1 MIKKFALMAG
11 ALALVG
17 CQSSPYSD
25 AVEFNLLGSWHIEQV
40 KDRPVIDY
48 SPAKLVFEEGNKL
61 LGNNSCNNFFGSFEL
76 QGNQLLL
83 TPSGTT
89 RKACVDALMDQE
101 ARVADALPRVRKLDE
116 AEGKLRLFDS
126 EGKVL
131 LILSRL

>member
-1 MIKKFALMAG
+1 MIKKFALMAS

-61 LGNNSCNNFFGSFEL
+61 LGNNSCNNFFGSFKL

>member
-1 MIKKFALMAG
+1 MIKKFALLAG

-17 CQSSPYSD
+17 CQSSPSSHAD
-25 AVEFNLLGSWHIEQV
+25 TVNLLGTWLIEQV
-40 KDRPVIDY
+40 NDHPVIDY

-61 LGNNSCNNFFGSFEL
+61 HGNNSCNNFFGSFEL

-83 TPSGTT
+83 SPSGTT

-101 ARVADALPRVRKLDE
+101 ARVADALPKVRSL
-116 AEGKLRLFDS
+116 AQGEGKLRLFDS
-126 EGKVL
+126 EGKLL